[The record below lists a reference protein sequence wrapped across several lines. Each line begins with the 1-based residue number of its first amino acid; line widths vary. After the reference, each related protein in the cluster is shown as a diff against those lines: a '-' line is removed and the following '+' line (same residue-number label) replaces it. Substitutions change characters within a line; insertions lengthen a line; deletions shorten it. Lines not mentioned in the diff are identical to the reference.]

1 MWEVLGKCSREIKK
15 YSESYLYFIWVLEQ
29 IGCRTWSWAGWR
41 KKLFYNLFLILPQMS
56 KSCQAAFLKNVQ
68 TFHLNSS
75 PFGPLSAGMLSHLSM
90 ARGWRGWHKVR
101 PWWCFQL
108 KSYFTLPHYALIFWF
123 VTISE
128 GESASN
134 CSTHIIKSYT
144 CYILNTCTDRI
155 HTSKL
160 SFHRSVEI
168 KVKYT
173 ITTLLR
179 TLYYSP

>member
-29 IGCRTWSWAGWR
+29 FDVEHGTEQVGE
-41 KKLFYNLFLILPQMS
+41 KKLFCNMFLMLPQMS

-75 PFGPLSAGMLSHLSM
+75 PFGHLSAGMLSHLSM

-108 KSYFTLPHYALIFWF
+108 KSYFTPPHYALIFWF

-134 CSTHIIKSYT
+134 CSTHTIKSYT

-155 HTSKL
+155 HTS
-160 SFHRSVEI
+160 
-168 KVKYT
+168 
-173 ITTLLR
+173 
-179 TLYYSP
+179 